1 MKIFKRFG
9 VRAALLLAFVVISG
23 FAVLAT
29 VAAMYSFQQVQ
40 TLFDK
45 ITEQRVPTAL
55 AAQELSSRVGRIL
68 AETPTLL
75 AASTPLERSQIW
87 SRIGTEIEAIDNLLL
102 VLRNRGFPADTLTSL
117 NHVLDSLRSNLFSL
131 YTLVGERIVLAETKA
146 ILLDE
151 MLKEH
156 EETMTVL
163 GPWIINVNND
173 VRRQRAA
180 VDDSRLPAADRS
192 TSETELIASLTL
204 LASLQQILQ
213 SVTEI
218 HASLLGAASAEKQ
231 ERLDLLK
238 LRTQW
243 SMEALRTLATAVGAQ
258 PRQLILAELEYFR
271 RFAEGENNMPLLRAR
286 ELALISNGE
295 AVQREN
301 TRLSRELSE
310 SIEWVVR
317 DTQRDI
323 SQATSEAHAVRTGS
337 SITLILIVSL
347 SLASSVLIVW
357 LYVGRNLIA
366 RLTALSNS
374 MMEIAGGNLG
384 IPLPPVDSDEIGRMA
399 AALAVFRDTA
409 VEVKEKNLREIAEA
423 RQRLVDAIES
433 ISEGF
438 ALYDKDDRLVLS
450 NSRYRELMHPGTEDI
465 SRPGTL
471 FADVIRA
478 AAERGLVSE
487 AQGRIEEW
495 VAQRLAQHRD
505 PAGPHVQRRDKDRW
519 IQISERKTA
528 EGSTV
533 AVYTDISELKQHET
547 ALSKLVEALE
557 VARDNAMEAAR
568 VKSKFLANMSHE
580 LRTPLNAIIGFSEVL
595 LERMFGEMNEKQEDY
610 LKDIHSSGQHLL
622 SLINDILDLAKVEAG
637 RMELNPTT
645 FDLSAAI
652 DNALTLIRERA
663 MHQGIALATEID
675 SQLGELNAD
684 ERKLKQILLNLLS
697 NAVKFTP
704 EGGRITVGAR
714 RLRDMVEIA
723 VNDTGIGIAPKDQA
737 AVFEE
742 FKQVG
747 RDYTRKAEG
756 TGLGLALTRKLVE
769 LHGGAMR
776 LESEPGKG
784 STFSFTLPL
793 KAAVQNSIATSA

>member
-9 VRAALLLAFVVISG
+9 VRASLLLAFVVISG

-29 VAAMYSFQQVQ
+29 VAAMYSFQRVQ

-45 ITEQRVPTAL
+45 ITEERVPTAL

-75 AASTPLERSQIW
+75 AASTPSERSQIW
-87 SRIGTEIEAIDNLLL
+87 SRIGNEIEAIDNLLL
-102 VLRNRGFPADTLTSL
+102 LLRNRGFPADTLASL
-117 NHVLDSLRSNLFSL
+117 NHVPDSLRSNLFSL
-131 YTLVGERIVLAETKA
+131 YTLVGERIELAKSKA

-156 EETMTVL
+156 EETMKVL
-163 GPWIINVNND
+163 GPWIINVSND

-218 HASLLGAASAEKQ
+218 HASLLGAASAEKH

-243 SMEALRTLATAVGAQ
+243 SMEALRPLATVVGAQ

-286 ELALISNGE
+286 ELTLIGNGE

-301 TRLSRELSE
+301 ARLSIAVTE
-310 SIEWVVR
+310 SVEWVVR
-317 DTQRDI
+317 DTQLDI
-323 SQATSEAHAVRTGS
+323 SRATSQAHAVRTGI
-337 SITLILIVSL
+337 SITLLLIVLLSL
-347 SLASSVLIVW
+347 SSSVLIVW

-384 IPLPPVDSDEIGRMA
+384 TPLPPVDSDEIGRMA

-423 RQRLVDAIES
+423 RQRLIDAIES

-438 ALYDKDDRLVLS
+438 ALYGKDDRLVLS
-450 NSRYRELMHPGTEDI
+450 NSRYRDLMHPGTDDI
-465 SRPGTL
+465 SRPGTS

-487 AQGRIEEW
+487 AEGRIDEW

-505 PAGPHVQRRDKDRW
+505 PTGPHVQRRDKDRW
-519 IQISERKTA
+519 IQISERKTSDS
-528 EGSTV
+528 STV
-533 AVYTDISELKQHET
+533 AVYTDISELKQHERE
-547 ALSKLVEALE
+547 LSKLVEELE
-557 VARDNAMEAAR
+557 VARDNAMEADR

-580 LRTPLNAIIGFSEVL
+580 LRTPLNAILGYTELILDNIYGDVPEKIQEI
-595 LERMFGEMNEKQEDY
+595 LERLGKN
-610 LKDIHSSGQHLL
+610 GRHLL
-622 SLINDILDLAKVEAG
+622 NLINDVLDFSKIEAGQLNLSLNEYSMKEVVQTVLTSVEALAMEKNLDLKVTVPEDW
-637 RMELNPTT
+637 TK
-645 FDLSAAI
+645 
-652 DNALTLIRERA
+652 
-663 MHQGIALATEID
+663 GI
-675 SQLGELNAD
+675 GD
-684 ERKLKQILLNLLS
+684 EQRIVQVLLNLLG
-697 NAVKFTP
+697 NAIKFTD
-704 EGGRITVGAR
+704 EGEVGVEVTVSNETF
-714 RLRDMVEIA
+714 LVS
-723 VNDTGIGIAPKDQA
+723 VFDTGPGLSEADQRMI
-737 AVFEE
+737 FEE
-742 FKQVG
+742 FQQADG
-747 RDYTRKAEG
+747 SSTRKKGG
-756 TGLGLALTRKLVE
+756 TGLGLAIAKRIVE
-769 LHGGAMR
+769 MHGGR
-776 LESEPGKG
+776 IWVESTLGKG
-784 STFSFTLPL
+784 STFYFTLPVRVERQR
-793 KAAVQNSIATSA
+793 KQ

>member
-9 VRAALLLAFVVISG
+9 VRASLLLAFVVISG

-29 VAAMYSFQQVQ
+29 VAAMYSFQRVQ

-75 AASTPLERSQIW
+75 AASIPLERSQIW
-87 SRIGTEIEAIDNLLL
+87 TRIGTEIEAIDNLLL
-102 VLRNRGFPADTLTSL
+102 VLRNRGFPADILTSL

-146 ILLDE
+146 TLLDE

-243 SMEALRTLATAVGAQ
+243 SMEALLTLATAVGAQ

-301 TRLSRELSE
+301 TRLSRELTE

-505 PAGPHVQRRDKDRW
+505 PTGPHVQRRDKDRW

-528 EGSTV
+528 DGSTV

-547 ALSKLVEALE
+547 ELSKLVEALE
-557 VARDNAMEAAR
+557 VARDNAMEADR

-580 LRTPLNAIIGFSEVL
+580 LRTPLNAILGYTELILDNIYGDIPEKIQEVL
-595 LERMFGEMNEKQEDY
+595 ERLGKN
-610 LKDIHSSGQHLL
+610 GRHLL
-622 SLINDILDLAKVEAG
+622 NLINDVLDFSKIEAGQLNLSINEYSMKEVVQTVLTSVEALAMEKNLDLKVAVHEDWIKG
-637 RMELNPTT
+637 M
-645 FDLSAAI
+645 
-652 DNALTLIRERA
+652 
-663 MHQGIALATEID
+663 G
-675 SQLGELNAD
+675 D
-684 ERKLKQILLNLLS
+684 EQRIVQVLLNLLG
-697 NAVKFTP
+697 NAIKFTDAG
-704 EGGRITVGAR
+704 EVRVEVTVSNETF
-714 RLRDMVEIA
+714 LVS
-723 VNDTGIGIAPKDQA
+723 VFDTGPGLSEADQRMI
-737 AVFEE
+737 FEE
-742 FKQVG
+742 FQQADG
-747 RDYTRKAEG
+747 SSTRKKGG
-756 TGLGLALTRKLVE
+756 TGLGLAIAKRIVE
-769 LHGGAMR
+769 MHGGR
-776 LESEPGKG
+776 LWVESTLGKG
-784 STFSFTLPL
+784 STFYFTLPVRVERQR
-793 KAAVQNSIATSA
+793 KQ

>member
-9 VRAALLLAFVVISG
+9 VRASLLLAFVVISG

-29 VAAMYSFQQVQ
+29 VAAMYSFQRVQ

-75 AASTPLERSQIW
+75 AASIPLERSQIW
-87 SRIGTEIEAIDNLLL
+87 TRIGTEIEAIDNLLL
-102 VLRNRGFPADTLTSL
+102 VLRNRGFPADILTSL

-146 ILLDE
+146 TLLDE

-243 SMEALRTLATAVGAQ
+243 SMEALLTLATAVGAQ

-301 TRLSRELSE
+301 TRLSRELTE

-505 PAGPHVQRRDKDRW
+505 PTGPHVQRRDKDRW

-528 EGSTV
+528 DGSTV

-547 ALSKLVEALE
+547 ELSKLVEALE
-557 VARDNAMEAAR
+557 VARDNAMEADR

-580 LRTPLNAIIGFSEVL
+580 LRTPLNAILGYTELILDNIYGDIPEKIQEVL
-595 LERMFGEMNEKQEDY
+595 ERLGKN
-610 LKDIHSSGQHLL
+610 GRHLL
-622 SLINDILDLAKVEAG
+622 NLINDVLDFSKIEAGQLNLSINEYSMKEVVQTVLTSVEALAMEKNLDLKVAVHEDWIKG
-637 RMELNPTT
+637 M
-645 FDLSAAI
+645 
-652 DNALTLIRERA
+652 
-663 MHQGIALATEID
+663 G
-675 SQLGELNAD
+675 D
-684 ERKLKQILLNLLS
+684 EQRIVQVLLNLLG
-697 NAVKFTP
+697 NAIKFTDAG
-704 EGGRITVGAR
+704 EVRVEVTVSNETF
-714 RLRDMVEIA
+714 LVS
-723 VNDTGIGIAPKDQA
+723 VFDTGPGLSEADQRMI
-737 AVFEE
+737 FEE
-742 FKQVG
+742 FQQADG
-747 RDYTRKAEG
+747 SSTRKKGG
-756 TGLGLALTRKLVE
+756 TGLGLAIAKRIVE
-769 LHGGAMR
+769 MHGGR
-776 LESEPGKG
+776 IWVESTLGKG
-784 STFSFTLPL
+784 STFYFTLPVRVERQR
-793 KAAVQNSIATSA
+793 KQ

>member
-9 VRAALLLAFVVISG
+9 VRASLLLAFVVISG

-29 VAAMYSFQQVQ
+29 VAAMYSFQRVQ

-75 AASTPLERSQIW
+75 AASIPLERSQIW
-87 SRIGTEIEAIDNLLL
+87 TRIGTEIEAIDNLLL
-102 VLRNRGFPADTLTSL
+102 VLRNRGFPADILTSL

-131 YTLVGERIVLAETKA
+131 YTLVGERIVLAKSKA

-173 VRRQRAA
+173 VRRLRTA

-243 SMEALRTLATAVGAQ
+243 SMEALLTLATAVGAQ

-301 TRLSRELSE
+301 TRLSRELTE

-505 PAGPHVQRRDKDRW
+505 PTGPHVQRRDKDRW

-528 EGSTV
+528 DGSTV

-547 ALSKLVEALE
+547 ELSKLVEALE
-557 VARDNAMEAAR
+557 VARDNAMEADR

-580 LRTPLNAIIGFSEVL
+580 LRTPLNAILGYTELILDNIYGDIPEKIQEVL
-595 LERMFGEMNEKQEDY
+595 ERLGKN
-610 LKDIHSSGQHLL
+610 GRHLL
-622 SLINDILDLAKVEAG
+622 NLINDVLDFSKIEAGQLNLSINEYSMKEVVQTVLTSVEALAMEKNLDLKVAVHEDWIKG
-637 RMELNPTT
+637 M
-645 FDLSAAI
+645 
-652 DNALTLIRERA
+652 
-663 MHQGIALATEID
+663 G
-675 SQLGELNAD
+675 D
-684 ERKLKQILLNLLS
+684 EQRIVQVLLNLLG
-697 NAVKFTP
+697 NAIKFTDAG
-704 EGGRITVGAR
+704 EVRVEVTVSNETF
-714 RLRDMVEIA
+714 LVS
-723 VNDTGIGIAPKDQA
+723 VFDTGPGLSEADQRMI
-737 AVFEE
+737 FEE
-742 FKQVG
+742 FQQADG
-747 RDYTRKAEG
+747 SSTRKKGG
-756 TGLGLALTRKLVE
+756 TGLGLAIAKRIVE
-769 LHGGAMR
+769 MHGGR
-776 LESEPGKG
+776 IWVESTLGKG
-784 STFSFTLPL
+784 STFYFTLPVRVERQR
-793 KAAVQNSIATSA
+793 KQ

>member
-1 MKIFKRFG
+1 MKILKRFG
-9 VRAALLLAFVVISG
+9 VRASLILAFVVISG

-29 VAAMYSFQQVQ
+29 VAAMYSFQRMQ
-40 TLFDK
+40 TLLDK

-75 AASTPLERSQIW
+75 VASTPLERSEIW
-87 SRIGTEIEAIDNLLL
+87 SRIGNEIDAIDHLLL
-102 VLRNRGFPADTLTSL
+102 LLRNRGFPADTLTSL

-146 ILLDE
+146 MLLDE
-151 MLKEH
+151 ILKEH
-156 EETMTVL
+156 EETMKVL
-163 GPWIINVNND
+163 EPWIVNVNND

-192 TSETELIASLTL
+192 ISETELIASLTL

-218 HASLLGAASAEKQ
+218 HASLLGAVSAEKH

-243 SMEALRTLATAVGAQ
+243 SMEALRTLATVVGAQ

-271 RFAEGENNMPLLRAR
+271 RFAEGEDNMPLLRAR
-286 ELALISNGE
+286 ELTLISNGQ

-301 TRLSRELSE
+301 ARLSREVTE
-310 SIEWVVR
+310 SVEWVVR
-317 DTQRDI
+317 DTQLDI
-323 SQATSEAHAVRTGS
+323 SRATSQAHAVRTGI
-337 SITLILIVSL
+337 SITLLLIVSL

-384 IPLPPVDSDEIGRMA
+384 TPLPPVDSDEIGRMA
-399 AALAVFRDTA
+399 AALAGFRDTA

-450 NSRYRELMHPGTEDI
+450 NSRYRELMHPSGEDI
-465 SRPGTL
+465 SRPGTS
-471 FADVIRA
+471 FANILRA
-478 AAERGLVSE
+478 AAASGLVTE
-487 AQGRIEEW
+487 AEGRIDEW

-505 PAGPHVQRRDKDRW
+505 PTGPHVQRRDKDRW

-528 EGSTV
+528 DGSTV
-533 AVYTDISELKQHET
+533 AVYTDITELKQHERE
-547 ALSKLVEALE
+547 LSKLVEELE
-557 VARDNAMEAAR
+557 VARDNAMEADR
-568 VKSKFLANMSHE
+568 VKSRFLANMSHE
-580 LRTPLNAIIGFSEVL
+580 LRTPLNAILGYTELILDHIYGDVPEKIREVL
-595 LERMFGEMNEKQEDY
+595 ERLEKNGR
-610 LKDIHSSGQHLL
+610 HLL
-622 SLINDILDLAKVEAG
+622 NLINDVLDFSKIEAGQLDLSLNEYSMKEVVQTGLTAVEALA
-637 RMELNPTT
+637 MEKNL
-645 FDLSAAI
+645 DLKVTVPE
-652 DNALTLIRERA
+652 DLTKG
-663 MHQGIALATEID
+663 MG
-675 SQLGELNAD
+675 D
-684 ERKLKQILLNLLS
+684 EQRIVQVLLNLLG
-697 NAVKFTP
+697 NAIKFTD
-704 EGGRITVGAR
+704 EGEVG
-714 RLRDMVEIA
+714 VE
-723 VNDTGIGIAPKDQA
+723 VSVSNETFLVSVFDTGPGLSEADQRII
-737 AVFEE
+737 FEE
-742 FKQVG
+742 FHQADG
-747 RDYTRKAEG
+747 SSTRKKGG
-756 TGLGLALTRKLVE
+756 TGLGLAIAKRIVE
-769 LHGGAMR
+769 MHGGR
-776 LESEPGKG
+776 LWVESTLGKG
-784 STFSFTLPL
+784 STFCFTLPVRVERQR
-793 KAAVQNSIATSA
+793 KQ

>member
-9 VRAALLLAFVVISG
+9 VRASLLLAFIVISG

-29 VAAMYSFQQVQ
+29 VAAMYSFQRVQ

-45 ITEQRVPTAL
+45 ITEERVPTAL

-75 AASTPLERSQIW
+75 AASTPSERSQIW
-87 SRIGTEIEAIDNLLL
+87 SRIGAEIDAIDQLLL
-102 VLRNRGFPADTLTSL
+102 LLRNRGFPADTLASL

-131 YTLVGERIVLAETKA
+131 YTLVGERIMLAETKA
-146 ILLDE
+146 TLLDE
-151 MLKEH
+151 ILKEH
-156 EETMTVL
+156 EETMRVI

-192 TSETELIASLTL
+192 RSETELIASLTL
-204 LASLQQILQ
+204 LTSLQQILQ

-218 HASLLGAASAEKQ
+218 HASLLGAASAEKH

-243 SMEALRTLATAVGAQ
+243 SIEALRTLAMVVGAQ

-286 ELALISNGE
+286 ELTLISNGE

-301 TRLSRELSE
+301 ARLSIAVTE
-310 SIEWVVR
+310 SVEWVVR
-317 DTQRDI
+317 DTQLDI
-323 SQATSEAHAVRTGS
+323 SRATSQAHAVRTGI
-337 SITLILIVSL
+337 SITLLLIVLLSL
-347 SLASSVLIVW
+347 SSSVLIVW

-374 MMEIAGGNLG
+374 MMEIAGGNLRT
-384 IPLPPVDSDEIGRMA
+384 PLPPVDSDEIGRMA
-399 AALAVFRDTA
+399 SALAVFRDTA

-438 ALYDKDDRLVLS
+438 ALYGKDDRLVLS
-450 NSRYRELMHPGTEDI
+450 NSRYRDLMHHGTDDI
-465 SRPGTL
+465 SRPGTS

-487 AQGRIEEW
+487 AEGCIDEW

-505 PAGPHVQRRDKDRW
+505 PTGPHVQRRDKDRW

-528 EGSTV
+528 DGSTV
-533 AVYTDISELKQHET
+533 AVYTDISELKQHERE
-547 ALSKLVEALE
+547 LSKLVGELEA
-557 VARDNAMEAAR
+557 ARDNAMEADR

-580 LRTPLNAIIGFSEVL
+580 LRTPLNAILGYTELILDSIYGDVPEKIQEVL
-595 LERMFGEMNEKQEDY
+595 ERLEKNGR
-610 LKDIHSSGQHLL
+610 HLL
-622 SLINDILDLAKVEAG
+622 NLINDVLDFSKIEAGQLKLSLNDYSMKEVVQTVLASVEALAMEKNLDLKVTVPEDLAKGVG
-637 RMELNPTT
+637 
-645 FDLSAAI
+645 
-652 DNALTLIRERA
+652 
-663 MHQGIALATEID
+663 
-675 SQLGELNAD
+675 D
-684 ERKLKQILLNLLS
+684 EQRIVQVLLNLLG
-697 NAVKFTP
+697 NAIKFTD
-704 EGGRITVGAR
+704 EGEVGVEVTVPNETF
-714 RLRDMVEIA
+714 LVS
-723 VNDTGIGIAPKDQA
+723 VFDTGPGLSEADQRII
-737 AVFEE
+737 FEE
-742 FKQVG
+742 FHQADG
-747 RDYTRKAEG
+747 SSTRKKGG
-756 TGLGLALTRKLVE
+756 TGLGLAIAKRIVE
-769 LHGGAMR
+769 MHGGR
-776 LESEPGKG
+776 IWVESTLGKG
-784 STFSFTLPL
+784 STFYFTLPIRVERQR
-793 KAAVQNSIATSA
+793 KQ